1 MVIAL
6 TRCPATL
13 DRTGE
18 KEGKGK
24 KKNTKAT
31 REREIY
37 RTCRDE
43 TEMAEKPNKAR
54 DPIHS
59 LIVIGGQP
67 CMSGESFACSCL
79 SQHEAGIT
87 LSLINLNTPEDY
99 DKLSLKIDC
108 LDYCTIEPFA
118 IRPHYLLGPLFA
130 SGDFPS

>member
-13 DRTGE
+13 DRTGK
-18 KEGKGK
+18 KEGKGEEK

-43 TEMAEKPNKAR
+43 TEMAEKPNKSR
-54 DPIHS
+54 DPTHS

-67 CMSGESFACSCL
+67 L
-79 SQHEAGIT
+79 HEVA
-87 LSLINLNTPEDY
+87 
-99 DKLSLKIDC
+99 
-108 LDYCTIEPFA
+108 
-118 IRPHYLLGPLFA
+118 RA
-130 SGDFPS
+130 SHVAL